1 MDSSSLARLDAAE
14 RLLNSRPAAKL
25 LKAPYRM
32 MSARLLSRLAAWR
45 KRPVTVRAKT
55 FWGESMD
62 VVLPDTVSI
71 ALYQYRF
78 FESGLTRIV
87 LEYLKPGMTFFDV
100 GAHFGYFTLLG
111 SHLVGAAGQVHS
123 FEPTP
128 RTFQT
133 LKKNTAGRPN
143 VRLNQLA
150 VYAHADTLTFAAY
163 EDHPSFNAVDA
174 NAAEAFNPAL
184 KHTTYSVQAVSLD
197 EYVASTGVTPNLI
210 KLDAEGAEE
219 QILKG
224 MGETIRRCRP
234 LLTLEVGD
242 FVKGRSR
249 LLIQSFLDQGYDA
262 WEYDPASR
270 GVRPHVLKEDY
281 VFDNLLLKPRG

>member
-14 RLLNSRPAAKL
+14 RLLYSRPAAKL

-45 KRPVTVRAKT
+45 KRPVTVRART
-55 FWGESMD
+55 FWGDSMD
-62 VVLPDTVSI
+62 VLLPDTVSI

-87 LEYLKPGMTFFDV
+87 LAQIKPGMTFFDV

-111 SHLVGAAGQVHS
+111 SHLVGPTGHVHS

-128 RTFQT
+128 NTFQT
-133 LKKNTAGRPN
+133 LKRNTAGRPN
-143 VRLNQLA
+143 VQLNQRA

-184 KHTTYSVQAVSLD
+184 KHTTYTVQAISLD
-197 EYVASTGVTPNLI
+197 EYVAATGAKPDVI

-224 MGETIRRCRP
+224 MTDTMRRLRP
-234 LLTLEVGD
+234 LITLEVGD
-242 FVKGRSR
+242 FVKGRSK
-249 LLIQSFLDQGYDA
+249 LLVQSFLDQGYDA
-262 WEYDPASR
+262 WEYDPTTR
-270 GVRPHVLKEDY
+270 DVRPHTLQEDY
-281 VFDNLLLKPRG
+281 VFDNLLLKPRA